1 MPRLLS
7 KPLSS
12 EYAIEDT
19 TGDWKVVFFQLTE
32 GDYIALGEIEGKR
45 ELLYDNEGQFSG
57 VREHNNRRR
66 ALRLAVY
73 KAMGSCSLTWEDT
86 GDLLF
91 DTKDGW
97 VKKAMSEQ
105 SFNRTWDLLPP
116 ETASLIIEKFYE
128 ANPTLKPGE

>member
-7 KPLSS
+7 KPLVTDFS
-12 EYAIEDT
+12 IEDT
-19 TGDWKVVFFQLTE
+19 EGDWKVAFYQLTE

-45 ELLYDNEGQFSG
+45 ELLYDPEGQFSG

-105 SFNRTWDLLPP
+105 GFNRVWDLLPP
-116 ETASLIIEKFYE
+116 ETATIIIEKFYE